1 MTMDTSTVGTA
12 SQLKENQISFY
23 QPVGGNAETIGLC
36 ELHTADCVEILP
48 EIPDGSIDL
57 IVTSPPYNIGKP
69 YETRSALDTYA
80 DFSDGGDQRM
90 LPRPRKSRIDLLAGG
105 KLGRCR

>member
-1 MTMDTSTVGTA
+1 M
-12 SQLKENQISFY
+12 LY
-23 QPVGGNAETIGLC
+23 QPVRGNAEAIGLC

-69 YETRSALDTYA
+69 YETRSALDNHV
-80 DFSDGGDQRM
+80 DFQTAVINECFRVLGNRGSICWQV
-90 LPRPRKSRIDLLAGG
+90 G